1 MKLSTRALALATIM
15 GTVLQVAMTTLGH
28 SNPAVKG
35 AFAAGGM
42 GISLIAGILYVV
54 ISTEVITRDN
64 IVGGAI
70 AGAVCGFIGIFVS
83 WQLLDVPASLLLV
96 GTASSALTG
105 AVGGWIGR
113 LFSSGR
119 V

>member
-1 MKLSTRALALATIM
+1 MKLSGRALVMATVI

-28 SNPAVKG
+28 SNPAIKG
-35 AFAAGGM
+35 IFAIGGM

-64 IVGGAI
+64 VVGGAI
-70 AGAVCGFIGIFVS
+70 AGAVCGCIGIFVS
-83 WQLLDVPASLLLV
+83 WQLQDVPASLLLV

-105 AVGGWIGR
+105 AIGGWLGR